1 MCPMDLLI
9 MLMSHYIMLYDII
22 NSELLDEDDHNLKVL
37 VTDMLCTLIPV
48 YGKVVKRSDH

>member
-1 MCPMDLLI
+1 MDLLI

>member
-1 MCPMDLLI
+1 
-9 MLMSHYIMLYDII
+9 MLYNII
-22 NSELLDEDDHNLKVL
+22 NSELLDEDDHNLIVL

>member
-1 MCPMDLLI
+1 MDVRDQ
-9 MLMSHYIMLYDII
+9 SQAK
-22 NSELLDEDDHNLKVL
+22 DDQKLNVL